1 MPKRPF
7 TLDERERN
15 VYRNL
20 ITILYFITLFALIC
34 IQLYRQFVLKQPSE
48 QWNDIALLITFN
60 AFFLLG
66 GGVYLSGTLNLK
78 KIRTRYIVIGYAAF
92 VLLGL
97 LFTIFK
103 YAVLLGQDVGLA
115 QVWDYVLII
124 LPITAGFVIVWGVLG
139 YLGHRQME
147 KKLESDEMPR

>member
-1 MPKRPF
+1 MRKRP
-7 TLDERERN
+7 LNIDEREQI

-20 ITILYFITLFALIC
+20 ITVLYFITLAGLIGM
-34 IQLYRQFVLKQPSE
+34 QLYRQFVLGQPSE

-60 AFFLLG
+60 VLFLLG
-66 GGVYLSGTLNLK
+66 GVLYLSGTVNLQK
-78 KIRTRYIVIGYAAF
+78 LKTRHILIGYAAF

-115 QVWDYVLII
+115 QVWDYLLTI
-124 LPITAGFVIVWGVLG
+124 LPITAVLVAGWGILAYLG
-139 YLGHRQME
+139 YRRIE
-147 KKLESDEMPR
+147 KQLE